1 MMSET
6 LSDSLKILE
15 IDPWLNPFRRDIELR
30 RDNYV
35 NTKKELLGDI
45 QNFDSFANGYL
56 FFGFHK
62 TKNGWFYREWA
73 PAADALYLIGDFNNW
88 NTESHPLQ
96 RKEKGIWEIFIPGT
110 DSLRHESRV
119 KVRVHSGGVVLD
131 RIPLYIRRAVQD
143 TVTNDFSGQIWQP
156 DNSYKWKINK
166 FKVDNT
172 RPLFIYEAH
181 IGMAQ
186 EKEGVGTFKEFTR
199 NVLPKIKEANYNTIQ
214 LMGIM
219 EHPYYASFGYQVS
232 NFYAVTSRFGTPED
246 LKELIDTA
254 HSLGIAVFLDLI
266 HSHSISNYFE
276 GINEFDGSED
286 QFFHKGKRGDHPAWH
301 SKLFNYGKHEV
312 IHFLLSNI
320 KFFLEEYHF
329 DGFRFDGVTSM
340 IYHNHGLGVD
350 FMDYSYYF
358 SMNTDLD
365 AVTYLQFA
373 NELIHELRPD
383 ALSIAEDMS
392 GMPGMCIPVKNGG
405 IGFDYRLAMGV
416 PAFWIR
422 MLSKLND
429 EDWSMWNLWRELTS
443 RRPQEKSIGYVESHD
458 QAMVGD
464 KTTIFWLADKE
475 MYWHMAKND
484 NNSVIDRALS
494 LHKLIRFVTLTLAGE
509 GYLNFMGNEFGH
521 PEWIDF
527 PTEKNNWNYKY
538 ARRQWSLLE
547 NKDLRYEQL
556 ACFDREMITF
566 VKEYNVLN
574 ASDLRNIWIDEN
586 AKILVYKK
594 GEIIFLFN
602 FNPTKSFEKFSVVL
616 DDNSE
621 YQVVFNSD
629 EDRFGG
635 HSRIATDV
643 IYKTRPLG
651 EYENRNGIIIYSPS
665 RTVIALKKVENK

>member
-1 MMSET
+1 MSET

-186 EKEGVGTFKEFTR
+186 EKEGVGTYKEFTR

-232 NFYAVTSRFGTPED
+232 NFYSVTSRSGTPED

-254 HSLGIAVFLDLI
+254 HSLGIAVLLDLI

-574 ASDLRNIWIDEN
+574 ANDLRNIWIDEN
-586 AKILVYKK
+586 AKILVFKK

-643 IYKTRPLG
+643 IYKTRPLS

>member
-1 MMSET
+1 MSVT
-6 LSDSLKILE
+6 LSDSLEILE
-15 IDPWLNPFRRDIELR
+15 IDPWLTPFRQDLELR
-30 RDNYV
+30 RDKYV
-35 NTKKELLGDI
+35 NTKKALLGDT

-62 TKNGWFYREWA
+62 SKHGWVYREWA

-88 NTESHPLQ
+88 DAESHPLQ
-96 RKEKGIWEIFIPGT
+96 RKEKGVWEIFLPGT
-110 DSLRHESRV
+110 DSLKHESRV
-119 KVRVHSGGVVLD
+119 KVRVHSGGVVRD

-156 DNSYKWKINK
+156 DNLYKWKTK
-166 FKVDNT
+166 EFKVDST
-172 RPLFIYEAH
+172 QPLLIYEAH

-186 EKEGVGTFKEFTR
+186 EREGVGTYKEFSK
-199 NVLPKIKEANYNTIQ
+199 NILPRVKEANYNAIQ

-232 NFYAVTSRFGTPED
+232 NFYAITSRFGTPED

-254 HSLGIAVFLDLI
+254 HSMGIAVILDLI
-266 HSHSISNYFE
+266 HSHAIKNIFE
-276 GINEFDGSED
+276 GINGFDGSED
-286 QFFHKGKRGDHPAWH
+286 QFFHTGKRGEHPAWN

-320 KFFLEEYHF
+320 KFYLEEYHI

-383 ALSIAEDMS
+383 AITIAEDMS
-392 GMPGMCIPVKNGG
+392 GMPGMCIPAKNGG
-405 IGFDYRLAMGV
+405 IGFDYRLAMGI

-422 MLSKLND
+422 VLSKLND
-429 EDWSMWNLWRELTS
+429 EDWSMWKLWRELTS

-475 MYWHMAKND
+475 MYWHMSKSD
-484 NNSVIDRALS
+484 NNIVIDRAIS

-527 PTEKNNWNYKY
+527 PTKENNWDYKY
-538 ARRQWSLLE
+538 ARRQWSLVE
-547 NKDLRYEQL
+547 NNELRYEQL
-556 ACFDREMITF
+556 ACFDREMLSF
-566 VKEYNVLN
+566 VKADNILN
-574 ASDLRNIWIDEN
+574 ATDLKNIWINEYE
-586 AKILVYKK
+586 KILIFRK
-594 GEIIFLFN
+594 GGMVFLFN
-602 FNPTKSFEKFSVVL
+602 FNPTRSFEKFGVTI
-616 DDNSE
+616 DDEGE
-621 YQVVFNSD
+621 YQVAFNSD

-643 IYKTRPLG
+643 IYQTRPLN
-651 EYENRNGIIIYSPS
+651 EYGNRNGIIIYSPS
-665 RTVIALKKVENK
+665 RTVIVLKKL